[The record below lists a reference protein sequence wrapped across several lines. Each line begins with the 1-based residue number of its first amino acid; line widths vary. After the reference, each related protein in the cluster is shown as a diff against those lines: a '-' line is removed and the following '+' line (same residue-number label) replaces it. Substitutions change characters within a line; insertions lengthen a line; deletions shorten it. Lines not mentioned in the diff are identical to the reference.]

1 MVSMTR
7 QVKSVFAAVEELGG
21 PQAVADLFG
30 VTENA
35 VYNWIRRGFPPETWI
50 VLRHALARKG
60 VRARDCWWPR
70 MRQPKGSAMAA
81 E

>member
-1 MVSMTR
+1 MFSMTR
-7 QVKSVFAAVEELGG
+7 RVKSVFAVVEELGG

-35 VYNWIRRGFPPETWI
+35 VYNWIRRGFPPETYL
-50 VLRHALARKG
+50 VVRHAAACRG
-60 VRARDCWWPR
+60 VRLPDALWPR
-70 MRQPKGSAMAA
+70 MRQPKGSAAAA